1 MSDEAKQAKAEAKA
15 AKAKAKSLRPFYKK
29 KRFILLAII
38 VVIVI
43 IAVASG
49 GGSKSNDSSGSGS
62 QEGSTSDTIGKGIG
76 SADAS
81 SDIVDIECGA
91 PDVIGM
97 TYPKVTVK
105 NNSSKAS
112 DYMITVVAESA
123 DGSMRYDSTPV
134 FITALGP
141 DQTMT
146 EEGIFTNE
154 LPAGAVC
161 KVTEVQR
168 TAS

>member
-29 KRFILLAII
+29 KRFILLA
-38 VVIVI
+38 VIAVIAI
-43 IAVASG
+43 IAIASG
-49 GGSKSNDSSGSGS
+49 GGSNSSDSSGSSSNSGAS
-62 QEGSTSDTIGKGIG
+62 SDTIGKGLG
-76 SADAS
+76 SSDAS
-81 SDIVDIECGA
+81 GDIVDIECGA
-91 PDVIGM
+91 PDAIGM

-105 NNSSKAS
+105 NNSSKPS
-112 DYMITVVAESA
+112 DYLITVVAESA
-123 DGSMRYDSTPV
+123 DGATRYDSTPV

-168 TAS
+168 TAA